1 MNSPYLVQRAKFKKD
16 VSENTGIDSILN
28 LDYMGSAEFEF
39 GSLPKSLKEM
49 CSKIA
54 KIKVTM
60 VKDVINYKG
69 QRLCLIC
76 SDDQVEDITKFF
88 KAESGRDSRPYRL
101 KEYSGISEAV
111 SGIDSHGKPIED
123 DSYYTCQFWWDI
135 DNHWMACFGKE
146 NAEKVMIALQKVKVK
161 KGW

>member
-1 MNSPYLVQRAKFKKD
+1 MNKPYLVQRAKFKKD
-16 VSENTGIDSILN
+16 VVENTGIDSILN

-49 CSKIA
+49 CEKIA
-54 KIKVTM
+54 NLKVTM

-69 QRLCLIC
+69 QRLCLVC

-88 KAESGRDSRPYRL
+88 KAETDRSSREYRL

-111 SGIDSHGKPIED
+111 SGKDSRGEPVKED
-123 DSYYTCQFWWDI
+123 GYYTVEFWWDI
-135 DNHWMACFGKE
+135 DNNWMACFGKE
-146 NAEKVMIALQKVKVK
+146 NAEKVMAALQKVKVK

>member
-1 MNSPYLVQRAKFKKD
+1 MNKPYLVQRAKFKKD
-16 VSENTGIDSILN
+16 VIENTGIDSILN

-49 CSKIA
+49 CSKITQFS
-54 KIKVTM
+54 VTM
-60 VKDVINYKG
+60 VKDVANYKG

-76 SDDQVEDITKFF
+76 TPDQVEDITKFF
-88 KAESGRDSRPYRL
+88 KAETNRYSREYRL

-111 SGIDSHGKPIED
+111 SGKDSRGIPIKEGGWD
-123 DSYYTCQFWWDI
+123 CVEFWWDI
-135 DNHWMACFGKE
+135 DNNWMACFGKE
-146 NAEKVMIALQKVKVK
+146 NAETVMTALQKVKVK

>member
-49 CSKIA
+49 CGKITQL
-54 KIKVTM
+54 KVTM
-60 VKDVINYKG
+60 VKDVTNYKG

-88 KAESGRDSRPYRL
+88 KAESGRNSPYRL
-101 KEYSGISEAV
+101 KEYSGIAEAI
-111 SGIDSHGKPIED
+111 SGIDSRGKSIEED
-123 DSYYTCQFWWDI
+123 DYYTCQFWWDI
-135 DNHWMACFGKE
+135 DNHWMAAFGKE
-146 NAEKVMIALQKVKVK
+146 NAKKVLTALQKVKTK